1 MSAQPAET
9 DNVDANKTVPPP
21 SQPALEFHVRRP
33 VYNYADFNNAYG
45 EALLGHAPF
54 SSTVRSSMAKACSCS
69 RDAWRLRALNLL
81 PLVGQIRTGQYSKMD
96 IVSDLVAGF
105 TTCVFHIP
113 QGLAYGLLAGLKPIN
128 GLYTSLIP
136 VFIYALFGR
145 SRHLSIGTFSLMSL
159 LLSDMIIGNYE
170 AYLPRLNATAL
181 ELPLNYTAVEYAKLQ
196 SAIVGSFAA
205 SLIILAIGVFRLG
218 FFMRYVSD
226 SMLKGFTAAAAV
238 QVLVSQL
245 PLLLGVKPERTV
257 SQFKI
262 AGSLINL
269 FQVIETANFVTMG
282 LSAACCAVLYLVKEF
297 INPLVKKK
305 FKVPLP
311 IELLIIII
319 TLLASE
325 FSNMSSNLGVVIVGE
340 VPRGLPVPIIPDLGF
355 LPTVFPSAIPVG
367 IVGGVV
373 TMSLAKM
380 YCLEFQYS
388 YDFNEDFA
396 ILGVSS
402 LVSSFF
408 QCFFACGALARNSVV
423 VSVGMKSQIS
433 SLISCSGMLL
443 VLLAI
448 GPYFRSI
455 PTCVLGS
462 IIVVSLINV
471 IKQVTELPQIWR
483 ISRIDFS
490 VWLVAALSVL
500 ILDVTLGLA
509 IGLGFTLFSV
519 VLRTQ
524 SPRIAVLGRIGDTD
538 IYRNV
543 RVYAAAEELPGLKIV
558 RFDAPLNFA
567 NAERFQDFV
576 LQLAHEARRP
586 AEAEPVG
593 RVEAEHP
600 ESDEATAVHTFV
612 LDCSS
617 WVSVDMVG
625 VRTVKETYQ
634 RLKKQGYRVLFARCK
649 ESVRLHLHLHDFYKH
664 ADRSLFFISLHDAVL
679 YASNVPPISQDEI
692 SSSSEHVNE
701 AIEIEGE
708 EGMPATNLVTMDT
721 NL

>member
-1 MSAQPAET
+1 
-9 DNVDANKTVPPP
+9 
-21 SQPALEFHVRRP
+21 
-33 VYNYADFNNAYG
+33 
-45 EALLGHAPF
+45 
-54 SSTVRSSMAKACSCS
+54 
-69 RDAWRLRALNLL
+69 
-81 PLVGQIRTGQYSKMD
+81 
-96 IVSDLVAGF
+96 
-105 TTCVFHIP
+105 
-113 QGLAYGLLAGLKPIN
+113 
-128 GLYTSLIP
+128 
-136 VFIYALFGR
+136 
-145 SRHLSIGTFSLMSL
+145 
-159 LLSDMIIGNYE
+159 
-170 AYLPRLNATAL
+170 
-181 ELPLNYTAVEYAKLQ
+181 
-196 SAIVGSFAA
+196 
-205 SLIILAIGVFRLG
+205 
-218 FFMRYVSD
+218 
-226 SMLKGFTAAAAV
+226 
-238 QVLVSQL
+238 
-245 PLLLGVKPERTV
+245 
-257 SQFKI
+257 
-262 AGSLINL
+262 SLINL

-423 VSVGMKSQIS
+423 VSVSLRRPSNWGSGRLLVAQQLGIWEAGPSNWDLGGWPSNRDLEAGGPSNWGSGRLAQQLRMLAQGSGRLVASNWGSGRLPATEDLGGWPSNWGSGRLVGMKSQIS

-586 AEAEPVG
+586 TEAEPVG

-625 VRTVKETYQ
+625 TYQ